1 VLAPVVTESGP
12 KVVKGGTD
20 GHRTVG
26 RSPRP
31 ISYRSPL
38 AGVLFSLQAPANAG
52 TAPVSRAD
60 TAPLSVF
67 PPHTQRRPGPD
78 TPRRG
83 IPPEQ
88 WPDVLRCL
96 EQGQTLRQ
104 IAKAY
109 GVSYETVRRTV
120 KAARTREGE
129 K

>member
-1 VLAPVVTESGP
+1 MRSSNSRKIHKYST
-12 KVVKGGTD
+12 GTD
-20 GHRTVG
+20 GIRTVG

-52 TAPVSRAD
+52 TAPGSSAD
-60 TAPLSVF
+60 PAPLFVDPS
-67 PPHTQRRPGPD
+67 HTQRHPGPD

-83 IPPEQ
+83 IPPEN
-88 WPDVLRCL
+88 WLDVLRPI

-120 KAARTREGE
+120 KAARRREGGM
-129 K
+129 